1 MRKDGEIYMTG
12 ANEFRDSITQQRY
25 LWSAKQNTWVKES
38 EWVAA
43 DTQETVVEQP
53 VKRGRGRPRKE
64 ETIRKQTETDA
75 KDALMELFLMGAR
88 EKIHVTLEQSV
99 AEGVQD
105 LRNYMDSLFEQIID
119 HENKKITIVG
129 PTGTKELVGTRHMN
143 FDHLL
148 SVIGVGLSAMVVG
161 PAGTGKTYA
170 SEQVAEALDLP
181 FYGISVGA
189 QTSKSDLFGYMDG
202 SGTYRSTMF
211 RQAYEH
217 GGVFLMDEIDA
228 GNANVLV
235 MLNSALAGKSAAF
248 PDRQEMVPKHEN
260 FRFIATANTYG
271 TGASRQ
277 YVGRN
282 QIDAATLDRFVTLD
296 WPIDLH
302 LESSMVAHYTHGSR
316 WHTVVKAVRALVD
329 SNAWRVVVSPRA
341 TAKGAMLLEAGMEF
355 KQVVEMTLLGT
366 ATEDQRSQ
374 IEKAAKGAW

>member
-1 MRKDGEIYMTG
+1 MRDAWVPEDKWISVGGHKEEKVEEIVT
-12 ANEFRDSITQQRY
+12 E
-25 LWSAKQNTWVKES
+25 AKTEI
-38 EWVAA
+38 
-43 DTQETVVEQP
+43 
-53 VKRGRGRPRKE
+53 KRGRGRPRKE
-64 ETIRKQTETDA
+64 ETVRKQVEIDA
-75 KDALMELFLMGAR
+75 KDALMDIFLLGAR
-88 EKIHVTLEQSV
+88 EKIHETLETSV
-99 AEGVQD
+99 AEGVND
-105 LRNYMDSLFEQIID
+105 LRSYMDSLFEQIIE
-119 HENKKITIVG
+119 HENRKITVVG
-129 PTGTKELVGTRHMN
+129 PTGTKELVGTRHNN
-143 FDHLL
+143 FDQLL

-181 FYGISVGA
+181 FYAISVGA

-202 SGTYRSTMF
+202 GGTYRATMF

-248 PDRQEMVPKHEN
+248 PDRQEMVQKNPN

-282 QIDAATLDRFVTLD
+282 QIDAATLDRFVTVD
-296 WPIDLH
+296 WPIDIR
-302 LESSMVAHYTHGSR
+302 LEASMVEHYTHGPR
-316 WHTVVKAVRALVD
+316 WHGVVKAVRSLVD

-355 KQVVEMTLLGT
+355 GKVVEMTLLGT
-366 ATEDQRSQ
+366 ATADNRSQ
-374 IEKAAKGAW
+374 IESAARGAW